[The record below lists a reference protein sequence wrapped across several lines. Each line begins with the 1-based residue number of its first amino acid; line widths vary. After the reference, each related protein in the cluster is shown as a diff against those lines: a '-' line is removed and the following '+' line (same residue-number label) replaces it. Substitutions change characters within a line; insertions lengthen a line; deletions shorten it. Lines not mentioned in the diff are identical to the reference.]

1 MQRIALGKGLEAL
14 LPEVKS
20 EGENIREVKI
30 SEIQVSRYQPRRYFD
45 PEKQKELA
53 DSIREKGVIQ
63 PILLRPSKE
72 GYELIAGERRLQ
84 AARSI
89 GLDRI
94 PAVVKDVVDSEALEI
109 ALIENIQRED
119 LNPMEEADAYQRL
132 IREFGLTQENLAKE
146 VGKDRTSVTNTL
158 RLLKLPI
165 KIQEQISNGSLSMGH
180 ARAILSLESEVQQLE
195 TCERVIKK
203 GLSVREVESLVKRM
217 KKEVSPQVD
226 VSRETSQVSEPDVML
241 VACEED
247 LMRVLGT
254 KIRIRQDAK
263 GGGKIE
269 IEFYSLEDLDR
280 IMERIVPRSDLVN
293 IPNP

>member
-30 SEIQVSRYQPRRYFD
+30 SEIQPSRYQPRRYFD

-84 AARSI
+84 AAKSI

-132 IREFGLTQENLAKE
+132 IREFNLTQENLAKE
-146 VGKDRTSVTNTL
+146 VGKDRTSVANTL

-165 KIQEQISNGSLSMGH
+165 KIQEQVSLGVISMGH

-195 TCERVIKK
+195 VCEQIIKK

-217 KKEVSPQVD
+217 KRVI
-226 VSRETSQVSEPDVML
+226 VSRETSKVSEPDVML

-263 GGGKIE
+263 GRGKIE

-280 IMERIVPRSDLVN
+280 IMERIVPRLDLVN